1 MVTGRREALDGGSGE
16 DCEEVTFGE
25 TLHWSSVLPSKGQ
38 GGRCKAGRQKGQ
50 EKQRADGALEQ
61 AE

>member
-1 MVTGRREALDGGSGE
+1 MVTGRRGALDGGSGE

-38 GGRCKAGRQKGQ
+38 GGRYKAGRQKGR
-50 EKQRADGALEQ
+50 EKQQAEQ